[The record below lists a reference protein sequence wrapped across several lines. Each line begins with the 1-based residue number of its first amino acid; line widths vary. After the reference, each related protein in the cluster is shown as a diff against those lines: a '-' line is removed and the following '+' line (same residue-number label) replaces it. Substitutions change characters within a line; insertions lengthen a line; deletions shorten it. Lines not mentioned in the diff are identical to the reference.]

1 LATDIG
7 VRKKPSEERGPN
19 DISEIRQPKPMISN
33 GVRQAGT
40 GTTVPAVP
48 DCVELSR

>member
-33 GVRQAGT
+33 GVRQADA
-40 GTTVPAVP
+40 TVPAAVP
-48 DCVELSR
+48 EGVELSR